1 LAHLRYYAKDNEIV
15 QNYVLPDF
23 SPDSKNTTGYIQDR
37 KHQTTTLVTKSPDK
51 RQKDGMLKAVA
62 AAMGEEQV
70 LKMANERFIVPE
82 LLFKPTG
89 IGLQQQGL
97 PEAIATSIS
106 RLPEDLQG
114 LFWANIT
121 LVGGNCKI
129 PGLLPRLYVFL

>member
-1 LAHLRYYAKDNEIV
+1 MHTSVWILIVFAYRYYAKDNEIV

-23 SPDSKNTTGYIQDR
+23 SPDSKNKTGYIQDCN
-37 KHQTTTLVTKSPDK
+37 HQTTTLVTKSPDK

-62 AAMGEEQV
+62 ATMGEEQV
-70 LKMANERFIVPE
+70 LKMANERFTVPE

-106 RLPEDLQG
+106 RLPEDL
-114 LFWANIT
+114 
-121 LVGGNCKI
+121 
-129 PGLLPRLYVFL
+129 